1 MAGRGR
7 AQFWRPAQGAY
18 AECRRACDSAAC
30 YRPHAH
36 ETLSLGAVDR
46 GASDFSLAGDRR
58 RLQAGDVV
66 LIPRDEVHAC
76 NPLPG
81 QAWSYQMLYLDEA
94 WLRGVLDEMN
104 PVPPGWTPRLPTSVS
119 PGALHRRL
127 SCLTATLL
135 GTADEAE
142 KETAL
147 LLFAGR
153 VFAADFSARIAS
165 ARIASAHFAP
175 LETGGASPLRQRMY
189 ALRALIAE
197 RCAESLPLSWL
208 AEQAGLSRYHFV
220 RAFRDVVGMTPHA
233 WQTDRRIVRARALL
247 AEGAPLADLAQQLG
261 FADQSHFQRAFK
273 ARIAATPGAYRRA
286 LAGRRRAQ

>member
-94 WLRGVLDEMN
+94 WLRGVLDEMT
-104 PVPPGWTPRLPTSVS
+104 PVPPGWTPRLPTAV
-119 PGALHRRL
+119 PPQALHRRL

-147 LLFAGR
+147 LLFAGH
-153 VFAADFSARIAS
+153 VFAPDANV
-165 ARIASAHFAP
+165 
-175 LETGGASPLRQRMY
+175 LEGDVASPLRQRMY

-261 FADQSHFQRAFK
+261 FADQSHCQRAFK

>member
-58 RLQAGDVV
+58 RLHAGDVV

-104 PVPPGWTPRLPTSVS
+104 PVPPGWTPRLPTAV
-119 PGALHRRL
+119 PPQALHRRL

-153 VFAADFSARIAS
+153 FFAADFS

-220 RAFRDVVGMTPHA
+220 RAF
-233 WQTDRRIVRARALL
+233 
-247 AEGAPLADLAQQLG
+247 
-261 FADQSHFQRAFK
+261 K

>member
-94 WLRGVLDEMN
+94 WLRGVLDEMT
-104 PVPPGWTPRLPTSVS
+104 PVPPGWTPRLPTTV
-119 PGALHRRL
+119 PPQALHRRL
-127 SCLTATLL
+127 S
-135 GTADEAE
+135 
-142 KETAL
+142 
-147 LLFAGR
+147 
-153 VFAADFSARIAS
+153 
-165 ARIASAHFAP
+165 
-175 LETGGASPLRQRMY
+175 
-189 ALRALIAE
+189 
-197 RCAESLPLSWL
+197 
-208 AEQAGLSRYHFV
+208 
-220 RAFRDVVGMTPHA
+220 
-233 WQTDRRIVRARALL
+233 
-247 AEGAPLADLAQQLG
+247 
-261 FADQSHFQRAFK
+261 
-273 ARIAATPGAYRRA
+273 
-286 LAGRRRAQ
+286 